1 MVGRGYEFGNGRNA
15 VVWQVVMVGQG
26 VQTRAWSTL
35 ISMARRKEG
44 VVTGYVNVLG
54 CGIEAWSYA

>member
-1 MVGRGYEFGNGRNA
+1 
-15 VVWQVVMVGQG
+15 MVGQG